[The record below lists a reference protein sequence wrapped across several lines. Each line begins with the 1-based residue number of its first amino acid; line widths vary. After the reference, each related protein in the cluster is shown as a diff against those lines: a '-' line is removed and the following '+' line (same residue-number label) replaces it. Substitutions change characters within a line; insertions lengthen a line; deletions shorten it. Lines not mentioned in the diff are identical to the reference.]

1 MFAGSFFLFLF
12 SAAVRAKREE
22 KCREGR
28 QIQTQNQTQS
38 AIASGSATSTS
49 GSEEVKRVLRGK
61 AESLVIPKA
70 IKQHATGRKGIF
82 RTYLVEQ
89 KPMEVGSQYRPFA
102 EQKVIR

>member
-1 MFAGSFFLFLF
+1 M
-12 SAAVRAKREE
+12 K
-22 KCREGR
+22 K
-28 QIQTQNQTQS
+28 
-38 AIASGSATSTS
+38 
-49 GSEEVKRVLRGK
+49 VLRGK